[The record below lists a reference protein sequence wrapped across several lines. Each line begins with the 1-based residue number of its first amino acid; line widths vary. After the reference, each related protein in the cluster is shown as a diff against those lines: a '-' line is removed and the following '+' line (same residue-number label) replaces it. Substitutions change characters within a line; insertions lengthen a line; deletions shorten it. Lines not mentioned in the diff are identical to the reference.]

1 MAKVILICGKICSGK
16 TFYSSKLKMD
26 NNAVSLSSDELI
38 SDLFHPNENDYHE
51 QIINKVHQYLFKKA
65 IEIVNN
71 GENVI
76 LDWGFWTKKNRNDA
90 SKLFNSNGIQVEW
103 HYIDVSDEKWHRNIE
118 NRNRKVLNGDT
129 NDYYVGDGLLR
140 KMVNNFEI
148 PERSEIDY
156 WIEEK

>member
-16 TFYSSKLKMD
+16 TFYSNKLKIN
-26 NNAVSLSSDELI
+26 NNAVILSSDELI

-51 QIINKVHQYLFKKA
+51 QIINKVHQYLFKKT

-76 LDWGFWTKKNRNDA
+76 LDWGFWTKKNREDV
-90 SKLFNSNGIQVEW
+90 SKLFNSKGVKFEW
-103 HYIDVSDEKWHRNIE
+103 HYIDVSDEKWQRNIE
-118 NRNRKVLNGDT
+118 NRNGRVLSGDT
-129 NDYYVGDGLLR
+129 NDYYVDDGLL
-140 KMVNNFEI
+140 KKVINKFET
-148 PERSEIDY
+148 PEKSEIDC